1 VVSSPTSLKL
11 TILQLFEFS
20 VHFLKL
26 FLFFLDDWIFSNS
39 FLFFLGSDL
48 IKLVK
53 IFSLNSRLLFN
64 FPHFLVHD
72 NIFWPLRGILM
83 IEHLEFIDVGHLKIF
98 GFRLPNRSM
107 VVDIKLSFDSLISRK
122 LESKVLFLEMK
133 DH

>member
-1 VVSSPTSLKL
+1 
-11 TILQLFEFS
+11 
-20 VHFLKL
+20 
-26 FLFFLDDWIFSNS
+26 
-39 FLFFLGSDL
+39 
-48 IKLVK
+48 
-53 IFSLNSRLLFN
+53 
-64 FPHFLVHD
+64 
-72 NIFWPLRGILM
+72 M